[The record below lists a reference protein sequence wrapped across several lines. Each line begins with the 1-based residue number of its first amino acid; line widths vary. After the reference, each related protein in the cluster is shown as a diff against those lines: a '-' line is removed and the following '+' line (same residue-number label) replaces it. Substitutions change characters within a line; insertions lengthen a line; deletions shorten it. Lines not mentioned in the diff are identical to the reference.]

1 MTPPFTT
8 FSTLTDLVRDAGRS
22 FWDALGNGLRQD
34 DLLPLLRPVAPYEA
48 PGMLGP
54 LTTLATLL
62 GLTILS
68 GIALGALGLLLL
80 ALLGLY
86 LLLNEVLGITVEIR
100 PFAA

>member
-1 MTPPFTT
+1 MTPLFTT
-8 FSTLTDLVRDAGRS
+8 FTNLVRDAGRS
-22 FWDALGNGLRQD
+22 FWDALGHGIPAD
-34 DLLPLLRPVAPYEA
+34 DLLPLLKPVARYAA
-48 PGMLGP
+48 PRVLSP

-80 ALLGLY
+80 ALVGLY